1 MKRKWTTLAVSSI
14 LAVSTVMGGGI
25 SAMAASKSS
34 TGGTAVSAK
43 TYVIAFA
50 NQLPTW
56 LCSNDSSGRRA
67 SCSGHS

>member
-34 TGGTAVSAK
+34 TGGTTAGKLFGLFLRLEDWRCVRPAL
-43 TYVIAFA
+43 
-50 NQLPTW
+50 NL
-56 LCSNDSSGRRA
+56 
-67 SCSGHS
+67 